1 VSLSGSV
8 EDLPLLEIL
17 QVVSFCQK
25 TGHLIVRAEAGE
37 AAVVFDSGRVVAGY
51 AWDVPPLPPGD
62 PAPGPERER
71 VVRERVA
78 LILEKLVRLRDGDFA
93 FHLSPAVETALAGRD
108 LTGEMLPGGIN
119 PEELMLDLAKKLD
132 EDRRDATAVLEASFA
147 APVEELDLGLEEL
160 LEEDPIEPGPGASVS
175 PAAAPT
181 AAAAAPFPK
190 AAPALSGPRVLVV
203 DDEPDVRRLL
213 RERLAAASYHVTEAS
228 DLIEARSAM
237 KLLAGGA
244 SPFLLVVD
252 LGLPSSGSFRGGM
265 DVARYATGLA
275 SPPKVL
281 LMAEAIDEKLRKN
294 AKRAGVSLVAWKP
307 GLSKLDPLQYEAD
320 LRAFGDKLARDLL
333 PRLDGR
339 RAATPAFGMP
349 KLTAL
354 PMPPEAALKKPDTA
368 EMARNQILDA
378 ALMELQSHPDPDMVA
393 FLLMRA
399 ARLFFPR
406 FVLFLVRDERLRG
419 LGGAGQVANGASL
432 DLLARELSVSL
443 ETQSPFAD
451 AVALGQP
458 WSGPLPADGPLRAM
472 VDRLGSL
479 GATSAAVLPVRAQ
492 HETIAV
498 VYGDAPG
505 GAALPDLEPLVSFTR
520 HAGRALDAALVERRS
535 ASQPA

>member
-25 TGHLIVRAEAGE
+25 TGHLTVRAAAGE

-51 AWDVPPLPPGD
+51 AWDVPPLPLQD
-62 PAPGPERER
+62 PPPGPERER

-78 LILEKLVRLRDGDFA
+78 LILEKLVRLRDGSFA
-93 FHLSPAVETALAGRD
+93 FTLTQGVQTALAGRD
-108 LTGEMLPGGIN
+108 LAGEMLPGGIN

-147 APVEELDLGLEEL
+147 APVEEMDLGLEEL
-160 LEEDPIEPGPGASVS
+160 LEEDAIEPGPGASAPPAAP
-175 PAAAPT
+175 PAAAPS
-181 AAAAAPFPK
+181 PK
-190 AAPALSGPRVLVV
+190 AAAPALSGPRVLVV
-203 DDEPDVRRLL
+203 DDEPDVRRML

-228 DLIEARSAM
+228 DLVEARSAM
-237 KLLAGGA
+237 KLLAGGS

-252 LGLPSSGSFRGGM
+252 LGLPSHGGASFRGGM

-275 SPPKVL
+275 SPPRVL
-281 LMAEAIDEKLRKN
+281 LMAETIDEKLRKN
-294 AKRAGVSLVAWKP
+294 AKRSGVSLVAWKP

-333 PRLDGR
+333 PRLDAR

-349 KLTAL
+349 KLS
-354 PMPPEAALKKPDTA
+354 PVPPPAPRKPDTA
-368 EMARNQILDA
+368 EMARHEVLEA

-399 ARLFFPR
+399 ARMFFPR

-432 DLLARELSVSL
+432 DILARELSVSL
-443 ETQSPFAD
+443 ETASPFSD

-458 WSGPLPADGPLRAM
+458 WSGPLPAYGPLRAM

-505 GAALPDLEPLVSFTR
+505 GAALPDLEPLVAFTR

-535 ASQPA
+535 AAQPA

>member
-1 VSLSGSV
+1 MSLSGSV

-25 TGHLIVRAEAGE
+25 TGHLMVKADAGE

-51 AWDVPPLPPGD
+51 AWDVEPLPPQH

-71 VVRERVA
+71 VVRDRIA
-78 LILEKLVRLRDGDFA
+78 GILEKLVRLRDGTFA
-93 FHLSPAVETALAGRD
+93 FTLNQQVETKLAGRD
-108 LTGEMLPGGIN
+108 LSGEMLPGGIN

-160 LEEDPIEPGPGASVS
+160 LEDDPIEPGPAASLS
-175 PAAAPT
+175 PALPPPT
-181 AAAAAPFPK
+181 AAASPAPK
-190 AAPALSGPRVLVV
+190 AASPTPSGPRVLVV
-203 DDEPDVRRLL
+203 DDEPEVRRVL
-213 RERLAAASYHVTEAS
+213 RERLTAASYAVTEAA

-237 KLLAGGA
+237 KLLAGGP

-252 LGLPSSGSFRGGM
+252 LGLPTPGGSSFRGGM

-275 SPPKVL
+275 TPPRVL
-281 LMAEAIDEKLRKN
+281 LMAETIDEKLQRN
-294 AKRAGVSLVAWKP
+294 AKRAGVSLLAWKP
-307 GLSKLDPLQYEAD
+307 GLSKLDPPQYEAD

-339 RAATPAFGMP
+339 RAATPAFGTP
-349 KLTAL
+349 KLTAV
-354 PMPPEAALKKPDTA
+354 PPPELKKPDTA
-368 EMARNQILDA
+368 EMARQQILDA
-378 ALMELQSHPDPDMVA
+378 ALAELSNRPDPDMVA

-419 LGGAGQVANGASL
+419 LGGAGEVANGASL
-432 DLLARELSVSL
+432 DLLARELSIPL
-443 ETQSPFAD
+443 DTASPFAD

-458 WSGPLPADGPLRAM
+458 WSGSLPADGPLRAM
-472 VDRLGSL
+472 VDRLGTL
-479 GATSAAVLPVRAQ
+479 GAVSAAVLPVRAQ

-498 VYGDAPG
+498 LYGDAPG
-505 GAALPDLEPLVSFTR
+505 GEPLPDLEPLVSFTR
-520 HAGRALDAALVERRS
+520 HAGRALDTALVERRT
-535 ASQPA
+535 ATQPA